1 MAYHEKRACACLSC
15 RFLRSRQLPHRVLLA
30 PELPPGSV
38 APVAPGVAVD
48 EAGGVAVVP
57 LVLPAPGVVTPG
69 VAVLGT
75 VAGVPVLG
83 VVAGVAVVVP
93 LAPGGPASVCP
104 GACAGGMRVLLDES
118 VGRAGFGPVGGATV
132 SPGWCGAVPGGVISL
147 WSTAFGPNGLLE
159 SIPLCAS
166 VGPAQPV
173 HAGWSSAACGSA
185 SLTSAVVVRS
195 SACASFTRT
204 GCMNSMSNLLRA
216 NGCYLRS

>member
-1 MAYHEKRACACLSC
+1 ML
-15 RFLRSRQLPHRVLLA
+15 HRVLLA

-38 APVAPGVAVD
+38 PPVALGVAVV

-57 LVLPAPGVVTPG
+57 LALPAPPGVVTG
-69 VAVLGT
+69 VAVVG
-75 VAGVPVLG
+75 VVPGVPVLG

-104 GACAGGMRVLLDES
+104 AGGMRVLLDES
-118 VGRAGFGPVGGATV
+118 VGRAAFGPVGGATV
-132 SPGWCGAVPGGVISL
+132 SPGRCGAVPGGVRSL

-166 VGPAQPV
+166 VVPVQPV
-173 HAGWSSAACGSA
+173 HTGWFSAACGSA
-185 SLTSAVVVRS
+185 SLTSAGVVRS

-204 GCMNSMSNLLRA
+204 GCMKSISNLLRA